1 MIGRI
6 TMAALLLA
14 GGASAQGFDA
24 PEGCEL
30 FLTVQSR
37 ECTVTQH
44 FTCEADPEGYQRSIL
59 YREDGPTGASVVDG
73 EYQWVQTLSPIT
85 QERLVDAEDPAS
97 LTELFETGEDSFDF
111 TMREEG
117 PEGTAEYRVVGIDRL
132 EGGEV
137 EIDGETLQRTI
148 FAYQRLG
155 EDGEEIVSVTG
166 SQYVSEDLRLFFA
179 GSETARIG
187 GRVVE
192 SDNSPVRFIRE
203 GEPGFGDIRPAF
215 GCAVSD
221 VAFRP

>member
-1 MIGRI
+1 MIARI
-6 TMAALLLA
+6 AAIALLA
-14 GGASAQGFDA
+14 PAAAAAQDFEP
-24 PEGCEL
+24 PEGCAL
-30 FLTVQSR
+30 YLTVQAR

-59 YREDGPTGASVVDG
+59 FREDGPTGANVVDG
-73 EYQWVQTLSPIT
+73 EYQWVQSLGPVS
-85 QERLVDAEDPAS
+85 QERLIDAEDPAS

-132 EGGEV
+132 EGGAV

-148 FAYQRLG
+148 FAYQRL
-155 EDGEEIVSVTG
+155 DEEGDETISVTG
-166 SQYVSEDLRLFFA
+166 QQYVSEDLRLFFA
-179 GSETARIG
+179 GPETARIA
-187 GRVVE
+187 GREIE

-203 GEPGFGDIRPAF
+203 GEPGFGDTRPAF

-221 VAFRP
+221 VSWRP